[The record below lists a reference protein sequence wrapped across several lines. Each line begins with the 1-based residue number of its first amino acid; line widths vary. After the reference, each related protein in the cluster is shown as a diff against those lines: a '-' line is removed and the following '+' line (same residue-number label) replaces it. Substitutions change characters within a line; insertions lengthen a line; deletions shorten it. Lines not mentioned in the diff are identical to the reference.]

1 MSGTPQW
8 RQDKRLWD
16 KKIEKV
22 SRFLKESVPTLKA
35 FTPKNSNLEVLDSY
49 DKVLDDSYWSKW
61 EVVNNPE
68 EIGSLGLLGL
78 LEVAMQFDMAP
89 GRGRVLEQGNMVS
102 NWLYVEYEC
111 VCIVKYLEV
120 LMGAY

>member
-1 MSGTPQW
+1 MK
-8 RQDKRLWD
+8 DL
-16 KKIEKV
+16 
-22 SRFLKESVPTLKA
+22 VPTLKT
-35 FTPKNSNLEVLDSY
+35 FTAKNSNPEVLDCY

-68 EIGSLGLLGL
+68 EIGSLGRLGL

-111 VCIVKYLEV
+111 VCIVKYWEV
-120 LMGAY
+120 LMCTY

>member
-1 MSGTPQW
+1 M
-8 RQDKRLWD
+8 RYL
-16 KKIEKV
+16 
-22 SRFLKESVPTLKA
+22 VPTLKT
-35 FTPKNSNLEVLDSY
+35 FTAKNSNLEVLDCY

-102 NWLYVEYEC
+102 NWLYVEYEG
-111 VCIVKYLEV
+111 VCIGKYLEV

>member
-1 MSGTPQW
+1 MK
-8 RQDKRLWD
+8 DL
-16 KKIEKV
+16 
-22 SRFLKESVPTLKA
+22 VPTLKT
-35 FTPKNSNLEVLDSY
+35 FTAKNSNLEVLDSY

-68 EIGSLGLLGL
+68 EIGSLGRLGL

-102 NWLYVEYEC
+102 NWWYVKYEC

-120 LMGAY
+120 LMCAY

>member
-1 MSGTPQW
+1 MTYVVPLSILLD
-8 RQDKRLWD
+8 RQFGAAQCFDTGGNEMVLFRL
-16 KKIEKV
+16 
-22 SRFLKESVPTLKA
+22 
-35 FTPKNSNLEVLDSY
+35 
-49 DKVLDDSYWSKW
+49 
-61 EVVNNPE
+61 VNNPE
-68 EIGSLGLLGL
+68 EIGSLGRLGL

-120 LMGAY
+120 LMCAY

>member
-1 MSGTPQW
+1 MK
-8 RQDKRLWD
+8 DL
-16 KKIEKV
+16 
-22 SRFLKESVPTLKA
+22 VPTLKT
-35 FTPKNSNLEVLDSY
+35 FTAKNSNLEVLDCY

-68 EIGSLGLLGL
+68 EIGSLGRLGL

-120 LMGAY
+120 LMCAY